1 VTELIALGL
10 ILLVALLA
18 GHLVKLVR
26 VPEVTGYLLAGVVLG
41 PSVFDLISHESLQ
54 RLSVFSEV
62 ALGLILFSIGSVFD
76 MTRLRISG
84 RRVLVIT
91 LVEALLAAALVSGG
105 ALAVG
110 QPWPV
115 ALLLGTIAME
125 TAAASTLMVIRES
138 NTAGPLTDTLTSII
152 AINNVLALVA
162 FALVAAALDLHRG
175 ALTTGITGEVL
186 YRSFFP
192 LIWQLAG
199 SVALGF
205 LVGLLLTVWAGHV
218 VEHGEMLILLAGC
231 ILLTVGVAGALGLSP
246 LVASLAVG
254 GTMVNLSAESRRLFA
269 ALGRTDPPLYAIFF
283 VIAGADLNLA
293 LLPSL
298 GLLGV
303 VYVLGRAAGK
313 VIGTRFAAR
322 RMEAEP
328 EVQRYLGAAM
338 LAQAGLAIG
347 LLLSINERYPD
358 LAPTITTVVLA
369 GVAIFELVGPLT
381 ARLAFVRSGEVGRE
395 TDEAG
400 DTLLS
405 TLS

>member
-1 VTELIALGL
+1 
-10 ILLVALLA
+10 
-18 GHLVKLVR
+18 
-26 VPEVTGYLLAGVVLG
+26 
-41 PSVFDLISHESLQ
+41 VFDLISQESLE

-76 MTRLRISG
+76 LTRLRVSG

-125 TAAASTLMVIRES
+125 TAAASTLMVIREA

-175 ALTTGITGEVL
+175 ALSTGISGEVL

-192 LIWQLAG
+192 LLWQLAG

-205 LVGLLLTVWAGHV
+205 LVGLLLTVWAVHV

-231 ILLTVGVAGALGLSP
+231 ILLTVGAAGALGLSP

-254 GTMVNLSAESRRLFA
+254 GTMVNLSDSSRRLFA

-283 VIAGADLNLA
+283 VIAGADLNIA

-298 GLLGV
+298 GLLGA

-313 VIGTRFAAR
+313 VIGTRYAAR
-322 RMEAEP
+322 RLGAEP
-328 EVQRYLGAAM
+328 EVQRYLGPAM

-347 LLLSINERYPD
+347 LLLSIGERYPD

-369 GVAIFELVGPLT
+369 GVAIFELIGPVS

-395 TDEAG
+395 ADESG
-400 DTLLS
+400 DSLLS

>member
-1 VTELIALGL
+1 MTELISLGL

-54 RLSVFSEV
+54 RLAVFSEV

-76 MTRLRISG
+76 FTRLRVSG
-84 RRVLVIT
+84 RRLLTLT
-91 LVEALLAAALVSGG
+91 LVEALLAAALVTGG
-105 ALAVG
+105 TLAVG
-110 QPWPV
+110 QSWQV

-138 NTAGPLTDTLTSII
+138 NTAGPLTDTLTGII
-152 AINNVLALVA
+152 AINNVLALIA
-162 FALVAAALDLHRG
+162 FALVGVALDLHRG
-175 ALTTGITGEVL
+175 ALSTGLTVEVL
-186 YRSFFP
+186 YHSVFP

-231 ILLTVGVAGALGLSP
+231 ILLTVGAAGYLGLSP

-254 GTMVNLSAESRRLFA
+254 GTMVNLSDRSRRLFS

-303 VYVLGRAAGK
+303 VYVVGRAAGK
-313 VIGTRFAAR
+313 VLGTRYAAAR
-322 RMEAEP
+322 LGTEP
-328 EVQRYLGAAM
+328 EVRRYLGPAM

-347 LLLSINERYPD
+347 LLLAISDRYPD

-369 GVAIFELVGPLT
+369 GVAIFELVGPVS
-381 ARLAFVRSGEVGRE
+381 ARIAFVRSGEVGRE
-395 TDEAG
+395 PD
-400 DTLLS
+400 DSSDPLLS
-405 TLS
+405 TIS